1 MPFVFVLIVS
11 ASLLHGDAAVHA
23 FAPSSSC
30 HQKNSLSL
38 RIPADTCITNTIQQY
53 ASLTTRARE
62 RYDINHSR
70 LHSTPSNLSND
81 TTSDATSTSLN
92 KRDYIQPYLRQLFL
106 LCRPVNFPIVAL
118 FHVLGV
124 HQAVQFWKA
133 TSSLSTAATSSQSL
147 LVPLLKYP
155 SMMMVL
161 ISLLLVTST
170 SMITNDYY
178 DARNGVDT
186 VEPTTN
192 IHDSDTDSNNYEHY
206 HPLAAGLLPFTITK
220 AFDSYLYAILLLS
233 SAFVPGV
240 VSRLLVIGGA
250 IITYLYTV
258 HLKPKTWIKNL
269 SCAALVAMSPVTSGL
284 AAWHVLC
291 GGAFLQSQGIGGV
304 GGTLVTTGSSR
315 LIFKSPLIFLVV
327 SLFAGIMSRE
337 IMMDITDCESDAKAR
352 IVTIPVKYG
361 KKFASKVAL
370 GWTLVSAFGACWLPL
385 TSLIP
390 SCSVD
395 SVPVTTFFGASYSA
409 LISSLTSFATNSDAR
424 SLLLSVV
431 GSVLLVQRAF
441 AVWKTSGDD
450 VNLAERA
457 VREGFL
463 SVVLVLASFV

>member
-1 MPFVFVLIVS
+1 
-11 ASLLHGDAAVHA
+11 
-23 FAPSSSC
+23 
-30 HQKNSLSL
+30 
-38 RIPADTCITNTIQQY
+38 
-53 ASLTTRARE
+53 
-62 RYDINHSR
+62 
-70 LHSTPSNLSND
+70 
-81 TTSDATSTSLN
+81 
-92 KRDYIQPYLRQLFL
+92 
-106 LCRPVNFPIVAL
+106 VAL

-220 AFDSYLYAILLLS
+220 TFDSYLYAILLLS